1 MIKNILNLDGAYLLS
16 AYEQKSIQGGQ
27 PIQPSTCHCFC
38 SNSHGSVSA
47 SCFTYCP
54 DGSIP
59 GLSEGSTG
67 NCKFPFE

>member
-1 MIKNILNLDGAYLLS
+1 MLKNILNLEGAQLLS
-16 AYEQKSIQGGQ
+16 ANEQKVIQGGQ
-27 PIQPSTCHCFC
+27 PINPSTCRCFC
-38 SNSHGSVSA
+38 STGSA

>member
-1 MIKNILNLDGAYLLS
+1 MIKNILNLEGAHLLS
-16 AYEQKSIQGGQ
+16 SHEQKVIQGGQ
-27 PIQPSTCHCFC
+27 PIPPSNCHCFC
-38 SNSHGSVSA
+38 VRGNVSSSA